1 VPTLRVF
8 VEKMWRD
15 NLGPKRSIKSKEWG
29 KSDWST
35 GMVNVSITLECGHV
49 YAIKVGTGQKFH
61 TKYACGRCLGE
72 QINAN
77 GGE

>member
-1 VPTLRVF
+1 
-8 VEKMWRD
+8 
-15 NLGPKRSIKSKEWG
+15 
-29 KSDWST
+29 
-35 GMVNVSITLECGHV
+35 MVNVSITLECGHV

-72 QINAN
+72 QINAK